1 MLYNVLEGCQAR
13 LKLTIYLLLY
23 ESLILRWVGL
33 RLRPGGSQGSHEV
46 GVGRQL
52 GGVLGEL
59 QARTRLPS
67 LQHEVSKETSLVVE
81 QSQDEAQQDN
91 HDDDNDDHS
100 FGT

>member
-1 MLYNVLEGCQAR
+1 MLVRFRRYGQA
-13 LKLTIYLLLY
+13 KAYYLLLY
-23 ESLILRWVGL
+23 EGLVLRGVWL
-33 RLRPGGSQGSHEV
+33 WLRPGGSQGGHEV

-59 QARTRLPS
+59 QPRPGLPP
-67 LQHEVSKETSLVVE
+67 LQHEVGEEASLVVE
-81 QSQDEAQQDN
+81 ESQEDAEQHN